1 MSEFRADYR
10 TFLFVQKNLALHI
23 QYNFLSS
30 RAALAANIEV
40 TMMLFSNPIYLVS
53 AIAAMAGVTLLT
65 RCLPTLLP
73 RRLLDAPLLIA
84 INKALPLS
92 VMTLLI
98 MTSLP
103 WQQRQQLVTLSPL
116 LVAEILA
123 LVVVLFSYHLK
134 KQLLLS
140 MLIGIIS
147 VNGFLWVFT
156 LLGFQ

>member
-1 MSEFRADYR
+1 MSDISCC
-10 TFLFVQKNLALHI
+10 TKNLALRLP
-23 QYNFLSS
+23 YNFLSS

-40 TMMLFSNPIYLVS
+40 TMMLFSNSIYLVS

-84 INKALPLS
+84 VNKALPLS

-147 VNGFLWVFT
+147 VNGLLWVFT

>member
-1 MSEFRADYR
+1 
-10 TFLFVQKNLALHI
+10 
-23 QYNFLSS
+23 
-30 RAALAANIEV
+30 
-40 TMMLFSNPIYLVS
+40 MMLFSNPIYLVS

-65 RCLPTLLP
+65 RCLPALLP
-73 RRLLDAPLLIA
+73 KRLLDAPLLIA
-84 INKALPLS
+84 VNKALPLS

-103 WQQRQQLVTLSPL
+103 WQQGQPLVTLSPL
-116 LVAEILA
+116 LVAEMLA

-140 MLIGIIS
+140 MLVGILS

>member
-1 MSEFRADYR
+1 
-10 TFLFVQKNLALHI
+10 
-23 QYNFLSS
+23 
-30 RAALAANIEV
+30 
-40 TMMLFSNPIYLVS
+40 MMLFSNSIYLVS

-84 INKALPLS
+84 VNKALPLS

-147 VNGFLWVFT
+147 VNGLLWVFT